1 MRNNSYLVNEPAPN
15 SYSFKDLNSV
25 LENKKEEEL
34 KKPHE
39 NNNSKKSN
47 LFSVLI
53 SFWNRLVA
61 TPKNFPQAAHTEISS
76 ILKTE
81 KNIVADKKIKLV
93 LSKILDLPVDSEN
106 LLKAVANSKKIF
118 HEDYPF
124 DFILEYQNKRLG
136 MMLLDVCYNEKN
148 QEEIDYNFNPELK
161 SFKGLF

>member
-47 LFSVLI
+47 MFSILI

-61 TPKNFPQAAHTEISS
+61 APKNFPQAAHTKISC
-76 ILKTE
+76 LLETE
-81 KNIVADKKIKLV
+81 KVALADKKTKSV
-93 LSKILDLPVDSEN
+93 LAKILDLPIDSEK
-106 LLKAVANSKKIF
+106 LIKAAAKTNKIF

-148 QEEIDYNFNPELK
+148 QEKIGYKFNPELK